1 MSRFVTVAKK
11 NEVRPGTLKVVSVES
26 KEIVLTCVGE
36 NYYAFIN
43 VCSHMDFPLNDG
55 TLEGTTVE
63 CAHHGAQFDVRT
75 GAAISMPAVTPIET
89 FPVKVVGEEIQIE
102 LRDTSVG
109 E

>member
-1 MSRFVTVAKK
+1 
-11 NEVRPGTLKVVSVES
+11 
-26 KEIVLTCVGE
+26 
-36 NYYAFIN
+36 
-43 VCSHMDFPLNDG
+43 MDFPLNDG

-102 LRDTSVG
+102 V
-109 E
+109 